1 VGENESVRVRVRVQT
16 TVVPAGVSLLYLP
29 VPRLKVSNTTLL
41 FIFTVAALNHV
52 PHFLCAGRPG
62 TWKSFR
68 AADRATEDL
77 NGGAGESNRMARL

>member
-1 VGENESVRVRVRVQT
+1 M
-16 TVVPAGVSLLYLP
+16 PASPWEKMKVFVFVFKLQ
-29 VPRLKVSNTTLL
+29 LKVSNTTLL